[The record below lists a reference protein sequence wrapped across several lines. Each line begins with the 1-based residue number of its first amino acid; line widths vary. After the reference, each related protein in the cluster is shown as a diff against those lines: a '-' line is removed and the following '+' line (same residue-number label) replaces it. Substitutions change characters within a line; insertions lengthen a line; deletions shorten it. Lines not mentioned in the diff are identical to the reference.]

1 MSTASQDLDPETC
14 KRLGDQLIR
23 LGDMM
28 GDGLHL
34 EPDGK
39 WISREYRQVAKA
51 LGYIKKEDRSARI
64 TEINRLMDKRTAQVK
79 CRKCD
84 GKLKQ
89 TRSGAK
95 RAKCHKCESLWQL
108 LK

>member
-1 MSTASQDLDPETC
+1 MTEHDKSRLYSQLV
-14 KRLGDQLIR
+14 K

-39 WISREYRQVAKA
+39 WISKEYKQIAKA
-51 LGYIKKEDRSARI
+51 LGLLPKEDRSARI
-64 TEINRLMDKRTAQVK
+64 EAINNQMVKRVADVK
-79 CRKCD
+79 CGKCNSE
-84 GKLKQ
+84 LKQ

-95 RAKCHKCESLWQL
+95 RAKCQGCGGLWQL